1 MKKKIG
7 IAVAALTLA
16 AVFFGCGQQ
25 IEASGA
31 SESTKALFE
40 MELVHKDGRFKVYQD
55 SETGVQYILYED
67 YGIGGVSW
75 SGIVPRYN
83 PDGTL
88 YTGSEH
94 D

>member
-7 IAVAALTLA
+7 IAAAALTLA

-25 IEASGA
+25 VEASGA
-31 SESTKALFE
+31 RETSEALFE
-40 MELVHKDGRFKVYQD
+40 MELVHKDGCFKVYRD

-83 PDGTL
+83 SDGTL
-88 YTGSEH
+88 YVVE
-94 D
+94 